1 MSFVSTKGIYHVAID
16 GVGLILQ
23 GAPDR
28 MAYRQ
33 QQAPV
38 YGQRFASGDRDYND
52 LSQWWY
58 FVQTDWSGG
67 FKDSVSWANDAK
79 YYYSTNI
86 DTWSEQGAIK
96 LARNQ
101 VLDEDFNEDIICGA
115 VVTIA
120 GTNYQVVGGTDG
132 SDSRPHIYR
141 ASQGQGNS
149 WTDISTTTIGTNQNV
164 ISQLS
169 SQSGILWVSTV
180 GVGNTWVVITYDGTT
195 WTDQSANINTG
206 AGLTYSPA
214 SSRTHCHYQGTTYV
228 FVDNSFNNQYALV
241 KTTKT
246 NPSAAGDWTK
256 VFEMLNVD
264 GLPVASC
271 AVAGNIYYLV
281 NGGTLG
287 MELWVYNI
295 AGATNTLLQSFP
307 NTGSANWG
315 VGDKLI
321 VNLNGVLI
329 ISLPSNQ
336 IWTLNTSTGALVR
349 IWFKDSDKANLDF
362 NISTPVITNGCV
374 ISESKAHWGNA
385 VYDGVNLHTGY
396 RDFNDGTNSLYML
409 YVDAADRI
417 WQTSSGD
424 ASKLYVSHPSN
435 WSDYK
440 GATDNKNYLIF
451 SNFDNVAGVDK
462 IAYSATILFKPLASG
477 QSIEVEYLLGELT
490 SGASWTSLG
499 TASAT
504 IDGTTVRDKT
514 FFFGTAV
521 IFKKIWFRVKLEAG
535 GSNTPTMNDLV
546 MEYLP
551 IPTYKKLWI
560 LRANCGDEVNRLDGQ
575 QVDKKGRE
583 LRGRLE
589 VAWWTKAI
597 LDFQDFDYAT
607 TTVQNNPLAASDTT
621 LTVPAGGT
629 RDFPEQGRLK
639 IEDEEIFYTGKT
651 DTTFTGLTRGARGTR
666 AVSHAQNTVVNNAYK
681 VIITDLANDVPIAL
695 EGKQGMEYV
704 TQLTIREA

>member
-1 MSFVSTKGIYHVAID
+1 MSFVSTKGIYHVALD

-28 MAYRQ
+28 PAYHQ

-67 FKDSVSWANDAK
+67 FKDEQAWANDAK
-79 YYYSTNI
+79 YYQSFNI
-86 DTWSEQGAIK
+86 DTWSEIGAIK
-96 LARNQ
+96 LARNP
-101 VLDEDFNEDIICGA
+101 VLDEDFTDNLECGA
-115 VVTIA
+115 SVSIN
-120 GTNYQVVGGTDG
+120 GTSYQVVGTVDA
-132 SDSRPHIYR
+132 SDSRPHVYR

-164 ISQLS
+164 IAQLS
-169 SQSGILWVSTV
+169 SRNGILWVSTV

-228 FVDNSFNNQYALV
+228 FVDNSFNHQYALV

-256 VFEMLNVD
+256 VFEQLGVD
-264 GLPVASC
+264 SLPVASL
-271 AVAGNIYYLV
+271 ASNGNIYFLT
-281 NGGTLG
+281 NGGSSG

-295 AGATNTLLQSFP
+295 AGATNTLLRTFP
-307 NTGSANWG
+307 NTGSNNWG
-315 VGDKLI
+315 VGDKLL
-321 VNLNGVLI
+321 VDLNGTI
-329 ISLPSNQ
+329 IVTVPDQ
-336 IWTLNTSTGALVR
+336 IWQIQNGALSR
-349 IWFKDSDKANLDF
+349 IWTRDDNKS
-362 NISTPVITNGCV
+362 NIFFSTPMAYIASGCV
-374 ISESKAHWGNA
+374 VSDSKCWWGNLM
-385 VYDGVNLHTGY
+385 Y
-396 RDFNDGTNSLYML
+396 DGTNFHNTWRNVEDDTNGYRPM
-409 YVDAADRI
+409 YVDVADRI
-417 WQTSSGD
+417 WGVTTAD
-424 ASKLYVSHPSN
+424 TSKLNVVHTRN
-435 WSDYK
+435 WSEYK
-440 GATDNKNYLIF
+440 GATDNVNYLVF

-462 IAYSATILFKPLASG
+462 LAFSLTLLFKPFASG
-477 QSIEVEYLLGELT
+477 QSIEIEYLLGELT
-490 SGASWTSLG
+490 SSASWTSLG

-504 IDGTTVRDKT
+504 LDGTTVRDKT
-514 FFFGTAV
+514 FFFGTNV

-535 GSNTPTMNDLV
+535 GSNTPTLNDIV

-551 IPTYKKLWI
+551 IPTYRKLWV

-575 QVDKKGRE
+575 QVEKKGRE

-589 VAWWTKAI
+589 VAWWTKAL
-597 LDFQDFDYAT
+597 LDFQDFDFAQ
-607 TTVQNNPLAASDTT
+607 TTVQNNPLSSSDTI
-621 LTVPAGGT
+621 LTVPNGGT
-629 RDFPEQGRLK
+629 LDFPEQGRLK

-651 DTTFTGLTRGARGTR
+651 ATTFTGLTRGARGTR
-666 AVSHAQNTVVNNAYK
+666 AASHAQNTVVHNGYK
-681 VIITDLANDVPIAL
+681 VIVTELQNDVPVAL
-695 EGKQGMEYV
+695 EGKQMEYV
-704 TQLTIREA
+704 TQITVREA